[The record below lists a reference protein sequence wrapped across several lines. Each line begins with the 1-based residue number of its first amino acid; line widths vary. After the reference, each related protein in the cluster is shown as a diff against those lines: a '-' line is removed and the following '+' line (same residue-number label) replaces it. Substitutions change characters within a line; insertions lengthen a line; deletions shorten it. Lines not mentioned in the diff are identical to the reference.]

1 MNRSEILRA
10 ESITKSFSIGNEVID
25 VLKGINLSVSEGT
38 TVVITGE
45 SGSGKSTFLNL
56 VGGID
61 SPSTGTIT
69 VRGEEITRLNEEEL
83 AGFRNKTVGFI
94 FQFHF
99 LLKDFS
105 ALENVMMPAFISGS
119 RPAYA
124 HKKAMML
131 LDEVGL
137 SHRTS
142 HYLVE
147 LSGGER
153 QRVAVAR
160 ALMNDPD
167 IIIAD
172 EPTGNLDEK
181 NSMAVQDLLFALTDL
196 HRKTMLL
203 VTHDTA
209 LAMRATE
216 HLRLEHGVLVNARAS
231 NAAGQGTESRNE

>member
-1 MNRSEILRA
+1 VEILKV
-10 ESITKSFSIGNEVID
+10 ESITKNFKIGAENIE
-25 VLKGINLSVSEGT
+25 VLKGIQLAVSGGM

-56 VGGID
+56 IGGID
-61 SPSTGTIT
+61 SPSSGTIT
-69 VRGEEITRLNEEEL
+69 VHGEEITGLGEEEL
-83 AGFRNKTVGFI
+83 ARFRNKTVGFI

-105 ALENVMMPAFISGS
+105 ALENVMMPAFILGS
-119 RPAYA
+119 THSSALSRASE
-124 HKKAMML
+124 L

-137 SHRTS
+137 SHRKN

-172 EPTGNLDEK
+172 EPTGNLDER
-181 NSMAVQDLLFALTDL
+181 NSRVVQEILFALTEA
-196 HRKTMLL
+196 HKKTMLL
-203 VTHDTA
+203 VTHDTM
-209 LAMRATE
+209 LAQRATV
-216 HLRLEHGVLVNARAS
+216 HYRMEHGVLVHA
-231 NAAGQGTESRNE
+231 

>member
-1 MNRSEILRA
+1 MSILSVD
-10 ESITKSFSIGNEVID
+10 SITKNFRIGNEEIEVLRGID
-25 VLKGINLSVSEGT
+25 LAVEEGT

-45 SGSGKSTFLNL
+45 SGSGKSTLLNL

-61 SPSTGTIT
+61 SPSSGTIG
-69 VRGEEITRLNEEEL
+69 VRGLDITRLDEEHL
-83 AGFRNKTVGFI
+83 THFRNVTIGFI

-105 ALENVMMPAFISGS
+105 AIENVMMPAHILGTPLVQA
-119 RPAYA
+119 R
-124 HKKAMML
+124 KKATRL
-131 LDEVGL
+131 LAEVGL
-137 SHRTS
+137 SHREN

-181 NSMAVQDLLFALTDL
+181 NSLLVQDILFDL
-196 HRKTMLL
+196 VGSHFKTMLL
-203 VTHDTA
+203 VTHDTNFA
-209 LAMRATE
+209 RRADAAY
-216 HLRLEHGVLVNARAS
+216 RIEHGVLVA
-231 NAAGQGTESRNE
+231 